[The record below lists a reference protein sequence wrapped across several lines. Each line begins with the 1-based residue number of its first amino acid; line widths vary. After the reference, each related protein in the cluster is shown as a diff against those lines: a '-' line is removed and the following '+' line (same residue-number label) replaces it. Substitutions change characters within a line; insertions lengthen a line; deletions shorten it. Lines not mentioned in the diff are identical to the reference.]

1 MHAVVLP
8 EKKSLELKK
17 HVGLIHSTNKLSL
30 LERKIANALLY
41 HAYENLLTQNEHEI
55 HIPSLCVLIGYNSK
69 DDKTIKRALVSLI
82 STVLEWNLVDQS
94 KKNEQ
99 GVWMASAMLSDAKIE
114 GPICT
119 YSYSNRMRELCYYP
133 EFYGRLNMQVL
144 ATFKSTYG
152 LALYE
157 NCIRYQNIAQ
167 TPWFDMPTYRKL
179 MGISQ
184 DKYAVFRD
192 LNRRVIKP
200 AIKEV
205 NNHSPIHVEVELKKS
220 GRAVT
225 AIRFQITRR
234 SDKEVLQQIEK
245 SEIERTIIERL
256 QEDYGLSISQLKT
269 ILEKHDEAYLIE
281 KMALIEASSSYQ
293 EGKIKHLAKY
303 LEKALEENYQ
313 SPKSSQDNLDKLKVK
328 REKDAK
334 VRVLH
339 EKNMQRYRAYQTLNL
354 PGVFESLPSK
364 DKAKISKDFDK
375 YIGKTI
381 YASVYAKDGLSNPLI
396 KDRFGDFVRANHIEL
411 LASLLPFEEFCKKEP
426 S

>member
-1 MHAVVLP
+1 MHSVALT
-8 EKKSLELKK
+8 EKKPLELKK
-17 HVGLIHSTNKLSL
+17 HVGLIHSANKLSL

-41 HAYENLLTQNEHEI
+41 LAYENLLTQNEHEI

-69 DDKTIKRALVSLI
+69 DDKTIKKALISLI
-82 STVLEWNLVDQS
+82 STVLEWNLVDKDKQGG
-94 KKNEQ
+94 E
-99 GVWMASAMLSDAKIE
+99 GVWMASAMLSDAKID

-157 NCIRYQNIAQ
+157 NCMRYQNIPQ

-184 DKYAVFRD
+184 GKYAVFRD

-200 AIKEV
+200 AIREV
-205 NNHSPIHVEVELKKS
+205 NDHSPIHVDAEFKKA

-225 AIRFQITRR
+225 AIRFQISRR

-245 SEIERTIIERL
+245 SEIERTLIERL
-256 QEDYGLSISQLKT
+256 QEDYGLSVPQLKT
-269 ILEKHDEAYLIE
+269 ILEKYDEAYLVE
-281 KMALIEASSSYQ
+281 KMALIESSFSYQ

-303 LEKALEENYQ
+303 LEKALAENYQ
-313 SPKSSQDNLDKLKVK
+313 APKSSQENLDKLRVK
-328 REKDAK
+328 REKEAK
-334 VRVLH
+334 VRALH
-339 EKNMQRYRAYQTLNL
+339 EKKMHRYRAYQTLNL
-354 PGVFESLPSK
+354 PGVFESLP
-364 DKAKISKDFDK
+364 DKEKTKISKDFDK

-381 YASVYAKDGLSNPLI
+381 YASVYAKDGLENPLI
-396 KDRFGDFVRANHIEL
+396 RDRFGDFVRANHTEL

-426 S
+426 V